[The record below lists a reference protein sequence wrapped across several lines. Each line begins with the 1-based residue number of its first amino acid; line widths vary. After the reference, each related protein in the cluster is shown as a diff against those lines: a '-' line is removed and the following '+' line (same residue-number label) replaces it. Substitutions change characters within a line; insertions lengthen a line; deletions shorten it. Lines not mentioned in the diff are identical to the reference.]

1 MPRFSIRNPY
11 FIIVVCLVLLVIG
24 VTSLARM
31 PVDLFPAINL
41 PEVVVATFYS
51 GMPPQDIETDI
62 TDPLERFFTL
72 ASGIDHMESRSLLG
86 VSIIRV
92 YFQPGTNADA
102 DVTELSNLALADL
115 KRLPPGTL
123 PPVVLKFDASS
134 LPVALVTV
142 KGEGLNETQLHD
154 YAQFQIRNQIAV
166 VPGAEIPPPFGGQYR
181 QIMVYV
187 DPYKLLSR
195 QLSPMDVV
203 GAVNNSNLILP
214 AGDVK
219 IGLDDYYVYSN
230 SLVDTMK
237 QLGEVP
243 VKTVKDAW
251 VSVNDIGK
259 AEDSHQIQYNVVRV
273 DSQRSCYIPIMK
285 QGGNTNTIDVVN
297 GIRALVGHLY
307 DIPKQMVANVVFDQ
321 SVYVKEAIKTVL
333 HEGLLGLI
341 LTSLMILIFLG
352 SLRATSA
359 VLLSIPLSALATFV
373 VLFMMGS
380 TVNTMI
386 LGGLALAFSRVIDNS
401 VISLENIYRHLEM
414 GAAPMV
420 AAEVGGAEVNLAVL
434 AATLVDVVDFFPVVF
449 LYGVAKF
456 LFSALALAFC
466 LSLLASFVVAMTVIP
481 LFCSRFLKAVP
492 HVEKHSHADEEY
504 EVEPTEPESRSRWD
518 RFNARFNQCFNKVL
532 DFYEL
537 WVRRALKRPGL
548 TVAALGGIFLASLA
562 IYPLLGLAF
571 FPQTDAGQFTINL
584 KVPTGTRIENTEQYV
599 AKVEDLIRHEVDPK
613 DLKMV
618 VSNIGVVPDFS
629 SLYTTNAGS
638 YTATLQVALNEPHR
652 LSSFEY
658 MDRVEK
664 RIASEHPDI
673 RTFFSSGSMVDA
685 ILNMGM
691 PAPIDI
697 QVSGPAL
704 HQIYGVAQELAG
716 RIQQV
721 PGVGEIYIPQDMNY
735 PALQLDVDRIHAAE
749 LGLTQ
754 KDVVDNVITALN
766 SNYMIAPNYWVDR
779 KSGNDYY
786 LTVQYF
792 EHGPGAIHDM
802 TDIGQIPLRSQPKNK
817 TESALGSLNCG
828 PIGLAGLPMRS
839 DWSVPKSEPILHPS
853 PSRAMWGCNQNSSG
867 ATIATSG
874 GERPVTVLGNVVK
887 VNYTQTP
894 TEVDHYQIQRVI
906 DLYVTPSGED
916 LGRVTH
922 AIQEIVDKG
931 HLPANVR
938 VNLRGMVEGMNAS
951 FKSFGLGFLLSFVLL
966 FLILTA
972 QFKSFIDPLLIMLA
986 IPMGFVGVLIILPL
1000 THSTL
1005 NVMSLMGVLMLV
1017 GIADSNS
1024 ILIVDFAHNLERQ
1037 GMSPLDAV
1045 ITACRV
1051 RLRPILMTSL
1061 ATIIGMIPMAIKLG
1075 TGAEQYAP
1083 MARAII
1089 GGLASSVL
1097 LTIFIVPA
1105 AYLLVYGRG
1114 KKESVE
1120 GVVVEPAR

>member
-1 MPRFSIRNPY
+1 MPGFSIRNPY
-11 FIIVVCLVLLVIG
+11 FIIVICLVLLVIG

-31 PVDLFPAINL
+31 PVDLFPPINL

-72 ASGIDHMESRSLLG
+72 ASGVDHMESRSMLG

-92 YFQPGTNADA
+92 YFQPGTSADA
-102 DVTELSNLALADL
+102 DVTEVSNLALADL

-154 YAQFQIRNQIAV
+154 YAQFQIRNQIAG
-166 VPGAEIPPPFGGQYR
+166 VPGAEIPGVFGGTYR
-181 QIMVYV
+181 QVMVYV

-195 QLSPMDVV
+195 QLSLMDVV
-203 GAVNNSNLILP
+203 GAVNDANLILP

-219 IGLDDYYVYSN
+219 MGPYDYFVYSN
-230 SLVDTMK
+230 SLVDNMD
-237 QLGEVP
+237 QLGQVP
-243 VKTVKDAW
+243 LKVKGNSW
-251 VSVNDIGK
+251 VTVNDVGR
-259 AEDSHQIQYNVVRV
+259 AEDAHQIQTNVVRIDGQKSV
-273 DSQRSCYIPIMK
+273 YIPIMK
-285 QGGNTNTIDVVN
+285 QGGDTNTIAVVD
-297 GIRALVGHLY
+297 GVRQLIKHLY
-307 DIPKQMVANVVFDQ
+307 DIPKQMTTSIVFDQ
-321 SVYVKEAIKTVL
+321 SVYVKEAIDTVL
-333 HEGLLGLI
+333 HEGFLGLI

-352 SLRATSA
+352 SFRATSA
-359 VLLSIPLSALATFV
+359 VLLSIPLSALAAFV
-373 VLFMMGS
+373 VLALMGG

-386 LGGLALAFSRVIDNS
+386 LGGMALAFSRVIDNS
-401 VISLENIYRHLEM
+401 VIAIENIYRHLEM
-414 GAAPMV
+414 GAVPMI
-420 AAEVGGAEVNLAVL
+420 AAEVGGSEVALAVL

-481 LFCSRFLKAVP
+481 LFCSRFLKAVTHLP
-492 HVEKHSHADEEY
+492 KADQGDEY
-504 EVEPTEPESRSRWD
+504 EVEPTVATEHSWME
-518 RFNARFNQCFNKVL
+518 RFNARFNRMFNRLL
-532 DFYEL
+532 DFYEH
-537 WVRRALKRPGL
+537 WVRRALQRPGL
-548 TVAALGGIFLASLA
+548 TVIVLSCVFLLSLA

-571 FPQTDAGQFTINL
+571 FPKTDAGQFTINL
-584 KVPTGTRIENTEQYV
+584 KVPTGTRIEMTDQYV
-599 AKVEDLIRHEVDPK
+599 AKVEDLIRHTVESK
-613 DLKMV
+613 DLKRI

-629 SLYTTNAGS
+629 ALYTVNSGP
-638 YTATLQVALNEPHR
+638 YTATVQVALNEPHK

-658 MDRVEK
+658 MDRVQK
-664 RIASEHPDI
+664 AMASQFPEM

-691 PAPIDI
+691 PAPIDV
-697 QVSGPAL
+697 QVSSPDL
-704 HQIYGVAQELAG
+704 DQIYGVAQTLAA
-716 RIQQV
+716 RIRDV
-721 PGVGEIYIPQDMNY
+721 SGVGQVYIPQDMNY
-735 PALQLDVDRIHAAE
+735 PTLQLNVDRVHAGE

-786 LTVQYF
+786 LTVQFF
-792 EHGPGAIHDM
+792 EHGNGAIQNMLDL
-802 TDIGQIPLRSQPKNK
+802 GQIPLRNPS
-817 TESALGSLNCG
+817 SAGQMNCG
-828 PIGLAGLPMRS
+828 PTGPPQAGSGRS
-839 DWSVPKSEPILHPS
+839 SWS
-853 PSRAMWGCNQNSSG
+853 C
-867 ATIATSG
+867 G
-874 GERPVTVLGNVVK
+874 GQTRPTTVLKNVVDVK
-887 VNYTQTP
+887 QILTP
-894 TEVDHYQIQRVI
+894 TEVDHYQIQRAVDI
-906 DLYVTPSGED
+906 YVTPAGED
-916 LGRVTH
+916 LGKVTS
-922 AIQEIVDKG
+922 AVQKILANAKI
-931 HLPANVR
+931 PSNVR
-938 VNLRGMVEGMNAS
+938 VNLRGMVQGMNAS
-951 FKSFGLGFLLSFVLL
+951 FKSFALGFLISFVLL

-972 QFKSFIDPLLIMLA
+972 QFKSFIDPFLIMLA

-1037 GMSPLDAV
+1037 GLSPADAV

-1061 ATIIGMIPMAIKLG
+1061 ATIIGMIPMAMKLG

-1083 MARAII
+1083 MAKAII
-1089 GGLASSVL
+1089 GGLTSSVL
-1097 LTIFIVPA
+1097 LTVFIVPA
-1105 AYLLVYGRG
+1105 AYLLVYGKRG
-1114 KKESVE
+1114 AQPATNSAVE
-1120 GVVVEPAR
+1120 ATE

>member
-1 MPRFSIRNPY
+1 MPRFSIRNPF

-24 VTSLARM
+24 VTSLVRM
-31 PVDLFPAINL
+31 PVDLFPSINL

-92 YFQPGTNADA
+92 YFQPGTDADA

-166 VPGAEIPPPFGGQYR
+166 VPGAEIPPPFGGKYR

-187 DPYKLLSR
+187 DPYKLASR

-203 GAVNNSNLILP
+203 SAVNASNLILP

-219 IGLDDYYVYSN
+219 IGSDDYYVYSN
-230 SLVDTMK
+230 SLVDNMK
-237 QLGEVP
+237 QLGDVP
-243 VKTVKDAW
+243 VKTKGTSW
-251 VSVNDIGK
+251 VSVDDLGK
-259 AEDSHQIQYNVVRV
+259 AEDANQIQYNVVRV
-273 DSQRSCYIPIMK
+273 DGQRSCYIPIMK
-285 QGGNTNTIDVVN
+285 QGGDTNTIDVVN
-297 GIRALVGHLY
+297 GVRKLVGHLY
-307 DIPKQMVANVVFDQ
+307 DIPKQMKATVVFDQ
-321 SVYVKEAIKTVL
+321 SVYVKEALKTVL
-333 HEGLLGLI
+333 HEGVIGLV

-352 SLRATSA
+352 SVRATTA

-373 VLFMMGS
+373 VLYMWGS

-386 LGGLALAFSRVIDNS
+386 LAGLALAFSRVIDNS

-420 AAEVGGAEVNLAVL
+420 AAEIGGAEVNLAVL
-434 AATLVDVVDFFPVVF
+434 AATLVDVVDFFPVTF
-449 LYGVAKF
+449 LYGVSKF

-492 HVEKHSHADEEY
+492 HSAGHGHNERGEY
-504 EVEPTEPESRSRWD
+504 EVEPVQATDHSWWD
-518 RFNARFNQCFNKVL
+518 RFNAAFNRMFNRIL
-532 DFYEL
+532 DFYEV
-537 WVRRALKRPGL
+537 WVRKAVQRPAL
-548 TVAALGGIFLASLA
+548 TVAVLSAVFLASVA

-584 KVPTGTRIENTEQYV
+584 KVPTGTRIEVTEQYV
-599 AKVEDLIRHEVDPK
+599 AKVEDLIRNAIDK
-613 DLKMV
+613 NDLKMV

-629 SLYTTNAGS
+629 SLYTTNAGP
-638 YTATLQVALNEPHR
+638 YTATVQVALKDDHKK
-652 LSSFEY
+652 SSFFY

-664 RIASEHPDI
+664 DMAKDYPEI

-685 ILNMGM
+685 VLNMGM
-691 PAPIDI
+691 PAPIDV
-697 QVSGPAL
+697 QVSSPSL
-704 HQIYGVAQELAG
+704 HQIYGVAQNLASKFQG
-716 RIQQV
+716 L
-721 PGVGEIYIPQDMNY
+721 PGVGEVYIPQDLNY
-735 PALQLDVDRIHAAE
+735 PALRLDVDRVHAAE

-779 KSGNDYY
+779 RSGNDYY

-792 EHGPGAIHDM
+792 EHGRAAIHNM
-802 TDIGQIPLRSQPKNK
+802 TDLGQIPLRGQKPTNV
-817 TESALGSLNCG
+817 AMNCG
-828 PIGLAGLPMRS
+828 PTMVKPEDYKTVASTNTPKPSWACGEAMPDPKTVPMPQLNTDGR
-839 DWSVPKSEPILHPS
+839 PI
-853 PSRAMWGCNQNSSG
+853 
-867 ATIATSG
+867 
-874 GERPVTVLGNVVK
+874 TVLDNVVTAK
-887 VNYTQTP
+887 FIQTP
-894 TEVDHYQIQRVI
+894 TEVDHYQIQRVT
-906 DLYVTPSGED
+906 DVYVTPSGED
-916 LGRVTH
+916 LGRVREE
-922 AIQEIVDKG
+922 IQKIVGDA
-931 HLPANVR
+931 HIPSNVR
-938 VNLRGMVEGMNAS
+938 VNLRGMVEGMQAS
-951 FKSFGLGFLLSFVLL
+951 FTSFGLGFLLSFVLL

-986 IPMGFVGVLIILPL
+986 IPMGFVGVLLILPM

-1024 ILIVDFAHNLERQ
+1024 ILIVDFAHNLESQ
-1037 GMSPLDAV
+1037 GLSPVDAV

-1061 ATIIGMIPMAIKLG
+1061 ATIIGMIPMALKMG

-1089 GGLASSVL
+1089 GGLTSSVV

-1105 AYLLVYGRG
+1105 AYLLVYGRRNRQTALT
-1114 KKESVE
+1114 SPA
-1120 GVVVEPAR
+1120 EPA

>member
-1 MPRFSIRNPY
+1 MPGFSIRNPY
-11 FIIVVCLVLLVIG
+11 FIIVICLVLLVIG
-24 VTSLARM
+24 VTSIARM
-31 PVDLFPAINL
+31 PVDLFPPINL

-51 GMPPQDIETDI
+51 GMPPEDIETDI

-72 ASGIDHMESRSLLG
+72 AAGVDHMESRSLLG

-92 YFQPGTNADA
+92 YFQPGTSPDA

-166 VPGAEIPPPFGGQYR
+166 VPGAEIPGVFGGTYR

-203 GAVNNSNLILP
+203 GAVNDANLILP

-219 IGLDDYYVYSN
+219 MGPYDYFVYSN
-230 SLVDTMK
+230 SLVDDMD
-237 QLGEVP
+237 QLGKVP
-243 VKTVKDAW
+243 LKVKGHSW
-251 VSVNDIGK
+251 VTVNDVGK
-259 AEDSHQIQYNVVRV
+259 AEDAHQIQTNIVRIDGQKSV
-273 DSQRSCYIPIMK
+273 YIPVMK
-285 QGGNTNTIDVVN
+285 QGGDTNTIAVVD
-297 GIRALVGHLY
+297 GLRELTKHLY
-307 DIPKQMVANVVFDQ
+307 DIPKQMVTSIVFDQ

-333 HEGLLGLI
+333 HEGFLGLI

-352 SLRATSA
+352 SFRATSA
-359 VLLSIPLSALATFV
+359 VLLSIPLSALAAFV
-373 VLFMMGS
+373 CIALFGG
-380 TVNTMI
+380 TINTMI
-386 LGGLALAFSRVIDNS
+386 LGGMALAFSRVIDNS
-401 VISLENIYRHLEM
+401 VISLENIYRHLEL

-420 AAEVGGAEVNLAVL
+420 AAEVGGSEVNLAVL
-434 AATLVDVVDFFPVVF
+434 AATLVDVVDFLPVVF
-449 LYGVAKF
+449 LYGVSKF

-481 LFCSRFLKAVP
+481 LFCSRYLKSVP
-492 HVEKHSHADEEY
+492 HVEKQKDKENEY
-504 EVEPTEPESRSRWD
+504 DLEPTATTGHSWME
-518 RFNARFNQCFNKVL
+518 RFNARFNRMFNKVL
-532 DFYEL
+532 DYYEH
-537 WVRRALKRPGL
+537 WVRRAVVRPGV
-548 TVAALGGIFLASLA
+548 TVAILSGVFLASLA

-571 FPQTDAGQFTINL
+571 FPKTDAGQFTINL
-584 KVPTGTRIENTEQYV
+584 KVPTGTRIEIANEYV
-599 AKVEDLIRHEVDPK
+599 AKVEDLIRHEIEPK
-613 DLKMV
+613 DFKRI

-629 SLYTTNAGS
+629 SLYTTNSGP
-638 YTATLQVALNEPHR
+638 YTATVQVALNEPHH

-658 MDRVEK
+658 MDRVQK
-664 RIASEHPDI
+664 AMASQFPDI

-685 ILNMGM
+685 ILNSGA
-691 PAPIDI
+691 PAPLDV
-697 QVSGPAL
+697 QVSSPDL
-704 HQIYGVAQELAG
+704 DQIYGIAQTLATRFRELH
-716 RIQQV
+716 
-721 PGVGEIYIPQDMNY
+721 GVGQVFIPQDMNY
-735 PALQLDVDRIHAAE
+735 PALRLDVDRVHAGE

-766 SNYMIAPNYWVDR
+766 SNHMIAPNYWVDR

-792 EHGPGAIHDM
+792 EHGDASIHNMADL
-802 TDIGQIPLRSQPKNK
+802 GQIPLRDPGNGAGM
-817 TESALGSLNCG
+817 TCG
-828 PIGLAGLPMRS
+828 PSGPPQPGTG
-839 DWSVPKSEPILHPS
+839 H
-853 PSRAMWGCNQNSSG
+853 SSW
-867 ATIATSG
+867 ACLG
-874 GERPVTVLGNVVK
+874 GGRPTTVLKNVVDVK
-887 VNYTQTP
+887 QVLTP
-894 TEVDHYQIQRVI
+894 TEVDHYQIQRAVDI
-906 DLYVTPSGED
+906 FVTPNGED
-916 LGRVTH
+916 LGRVTSSIRNIL
-922 AIQEIVDKG
+922 ATEKI
-931 HLPANVR
+931 PSNVR
-938 VNLRGMVEGMNAS
+938 VNLRGMVQGMEAS
-951 FKSFGLGFLLSFVLL
+951 FKSFAFGFLISFLLL

-972 QFKSFIDPLLIMLA
+972 QFKSFIDPFLIMLA

-1000 THSTL
+1000 TGSTL

-1024 ILIVDFAHNLERQ
+1024 ILIVDFAHNLEKQ
-1037 GMSPLDAV
+1037 GMLPADAV

-1061 ATIIGMIPMAIKLG
+1061 ATIIGMIPMALKLG

-1083 MARAII
+1083 MAKAII
-1089 GGLASSVL
+1089 GGLTSSVA

-1105 AYLLVYGRG
+1105 AYLLVYGRSKDQTAEATPG
-1114 KKESVE
+1114 ES
-1120 GVVVEPAR
+1120 AQ